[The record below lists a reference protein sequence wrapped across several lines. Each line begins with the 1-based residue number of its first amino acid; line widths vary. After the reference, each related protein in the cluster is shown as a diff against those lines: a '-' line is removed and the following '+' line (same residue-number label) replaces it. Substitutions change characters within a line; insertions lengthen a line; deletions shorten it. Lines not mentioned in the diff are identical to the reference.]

1 MKAARTGFWIA
12 TGMLALMMLSSVAM
26 YIFTYPEVANAF
38 RAYGYPAYLPYI
50 LAVAKTLGILAI
62 AIGRFPTLKEWAY
75 AGFFFDFTLAA
86 IAHWTAGDGGT
97 AFPLLAMALLLTS
110 YFLDRRAS
118 RENGLK

>member
-1 MKAARTGFWIA
+1 MKSRVIAKSGNAVPPSPAVQWAIAA
-12 TGMLALMMLSSVAM
+12 SVKSKK
-26 YIFTYPEVANAF
+26 N
-38 RAYGYPAYLPYI
+38 PAYAHSFSVGNLPYI

-62 AIGRFPTLKEWAY
+62 VVGKFPTLKEWAY

-86 IAHWTAGDGGT
+86 IAHWTSGDGGT
-97 AFPLLAMALLLTS
+97 PCPLFAMALLFTS